1 MSRLRSL
8 VPGELKGKQRQL
20 YERIAGDTRRN
31 AARKFKTTDE
41 NGALGGPFNALLY
54 APAVGDCVQ
63 ALGAALR
70 FESSLP
76 GHLREFAILLV
87 AQRWRVL

>member
-41 NGALGGPFNALLY
+41 NGAVQSSTYNTRPLIPEIMVRGSDYAVIRPRPSYDEMLGLDRIPDWLK
-54 APAVGDCVQ
+54 
-63 ALGAALR
+63 
-70 FESSLP
+70 
-76 GHLREFAILLV
+76 
-87 AQRWRVL
+87 